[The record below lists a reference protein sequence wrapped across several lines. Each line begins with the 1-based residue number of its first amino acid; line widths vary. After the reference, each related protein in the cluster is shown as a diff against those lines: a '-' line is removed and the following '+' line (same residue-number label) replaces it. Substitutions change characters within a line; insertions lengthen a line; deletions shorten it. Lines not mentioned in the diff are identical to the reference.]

1 MIEEEFLS
9 EERKRIES
17 IKRYE
22 YQVQREGYQ
31 YIAGIDEVGRGCIA
45 GPVVAA
51 AVILPCD
58 CFIPEVDDSKKL
70 SPQKRVK
77 LARQIK
83 KEAISWAIASVFPP
97 FLDRI
102 NILNATKTAMG
113 LAINQLFPLPDYLLI
128 DALKLNDINIKQNSL
143 VKGDSL
149 SISIAC
155 ASIIAKVERDTSLE
169 AFDCI
174 YPAYGFA
181 RHKGYA
187 TKAHIE
193 AVFKE
198 GVCPIHRESFEPVK
212 SMLAGGRYGEQ
223 SSLFE

>member
-1 MIEEEFLS
+1 LNKKNLS
-9 EERKRIES
+9 DERKRIEF

-22 YQVQREGYQ
+22 YQAQREGYQ

-51 AVILPCD
+51 AVILPFD
-58 CFIPEVDDSKKL
+58 SFIPEVDDSKKL
-70 SPQKRVK
+70 SPKKRVK
-77 LARQIK
+77 LAGQIK
-83 KEAISWAIASVFPP
+83 EEAVSWAAASVFPP

-102 NILNATKTAMG
+102 NILNATKVAMG
-113 LAINQLFPLPDYLLI
+113 LAIKQLSPLPDYLLI
-128 DALKLNDINIKQNSL
+128 DAVKLNDINIKQNSL

-155 ASIIAKVERDTSLE
+155 ASIIAKVERDKSME
-169 AFDCI
+169 AFAGI

-187 TKAHIE
+187 TRAHIE
-193 AVFKE
+193 ALFKE

-212 SMLAGGRYGEQ
+212 SMLTGGRYGEQ